1 MNSIRKK
8 LLRWLLI
15 GQLIA
20 IVTSSGLTFFYVRGE
35 LADLFDDR
43 LRQLAYSVPA
53 TGEFF
58 PPPLTNLQDDDDDFV
73 IQVWRD
79 DGSLLTQ
86 INRKEGAPKLA
97 EEGFGT
103 HLSDK
108 MLWRSFVLRR
118 GDRLI
123 QTSQPYSDRL
133 EMSTGIALGAVAP
146 VIVLVFVLGVLV
158 WVSVGFGLRPLKEMT
173 RALSHRGPYELTPLV
188 IQDPPEEIK
197 PLVEALNDLLKRLG
211 EALDGQRKFI
221 ADAAHELR
229 TPLAAV
235 QLQAQLLE
243 RVSSADKKAAALA
256 QIRAGTSRA
265 SHLVIQLLTL
275 ARMEPEDWQRPFTR
289 VDLSALM
296 KSVVTDHSSVALVRQ
311 IDLGVSSDEDL
322 FILGDSES
330 LRIML
335 SNLVD
340 NAVRYT
346 PEGGRVDVGLSRV
359 ENFAQFVIQD
369 NGRGIP
375 AAERGKVFARFYR
388 RPGTAEIGSGLGLAI
403 VQEVVTRHQGEIT
416 LADAAG
422 QTGLMVMVRLPLDA
436 EARSVQRTE

>member
-35 LADLFDDR
+35 LANLFDDR
-43 LRQLAYSVPA
+43 LRQLAYSVSA
-53 TGEFF
+53 TGEFL
-58 PPPLTNLQDDDDDFV
+58 PPPLTSLQDNDDDFV
-73 IQVWRD
+73 IQVWRG
-79 DGSLLTQ
+79 DGSLLTN
-86 INRKEGAPKLA
+86 INRKEGAPNLA
-97 EEGFGT
+97 EEGFST
-103 HLSDK
+103 HLSNK

-146 VIVLVFVLGVLV
+146 VIVLVFVLGILV
-158 WVSVGFGLRPLKEMT
+158 WVSVGLGLRPLKEIT
-173 RALSHRGPYELTPLV
+173 RALGLRRPYALTPLLM
-188 IQDPPEEIK
+188 QDAPEEIK
-197 PLVEALNDLLKRLG
+197 PLIDALNDLLKRLG

-243 RVSSADKKAAALA
+243 RVSSVEKKTAALE

-265 SHLVIQLLTL
+265 SHLVTQLLTL

-296 KSVVTDHSSVALVRQ
+296 KSVVTDHSSAALNRQ
-311 IDLGVSSDEDL
+311 IDLGVGRDEAL
-322 FILGDSES
+322 FIKGDTES

-335 SNLVD
+335 GNLVD

-346 PEGGRVDVGLSRV
+346 PEGGRVDVTLSRF
-359 ENFAQFVIQD
+359 ENFAQFEIQD
-369 NGRGIP
+369 NGQGIP
-375 AAERGKVFARFYR
+375 DAERVQVFARFYR
-388 RPGTAEIGSGLGLAI
+388 RPGTSELGSGLGLAI
-403 VQEVVTRHQGEIT
+403 VQEVVTRHHGEIT
-416 LADAAG
+416 LADAE
-422 QTGLMVMVRLPLDA
+422 QQNGLRVLVRLPLD
-436 EARSVQRTE
+436 TEFT